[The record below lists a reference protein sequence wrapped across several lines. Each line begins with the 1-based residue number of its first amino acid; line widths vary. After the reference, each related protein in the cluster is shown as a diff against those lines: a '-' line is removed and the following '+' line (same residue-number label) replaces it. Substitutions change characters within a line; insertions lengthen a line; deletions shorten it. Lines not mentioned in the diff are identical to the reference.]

1 MMKVPKI
8 IPWIARKAG
17 ISEVLASKLWQ
28 RAESETASALECR
41 EGAEFHGRCVE
52 RFLDLV
58 EASAGGAFRINY
70 ANTTEKVSWIWRHQG
85 RMAAY
90 GLTAAEN
97 AAKFWQDAWSNAI
110 RPARASF

>member
-1 MMKVPKI
+1 MKAPKI

-17 ISEVLASKLWQ
+17 ISEVLAVKLWK
-28 RAESETASALECR
+28 RAESETATLLKCH
-41 EGAEFHGRCVE
+41 EGSEFHGRCVE

-70 ANTTEKVSWIWRHQG
+70 ADSPEKVSWIWRHQG
-85 RMAAY
+85 KMALY

-97 AAKFWQDAWSNAI
+97 ATRFWQETWSNVV
-110 RPARASF
+110 RPARVGF